1 MSPRRTRKNNRMNLT
16 VRHPRDVRLLQ
27 ELMKKIRNVDI
38 VLAVTASWCGPCQRL
53 KPVLERVS
61 KTPNQTV
68 PLINVDESV
77 FNKTPFANKVNVSQY
92 PTIVKVGKNGNV
104 TPIERKQTL
113 EEDEANLKNIVTAP
127 KSSTAQTF
135 SNRNSLPRASM
146 NLNSQIKPTS
156 QSPFQNKSSVTL
168 SPPDSTVSQT
178 PGTSLKRTTSVQSI
192 SNGMPTPRTA
202 PNVDEDIVKS
212 QARAKVMTGGRM
224 LRAIKKL
231 AKSLT
236 RKLAGKTQRGGEYG
250 WSKTVDAINALGESE
265 KKRLADYMDK
275 EVPNHGKV
283 TLPSEVASRYT
294 QICPRMAMFEKHEK
308 CPAIKMYVEAGCPAE
323 FNGKTLTNM
332 NRVLVG
338 GK

>member
-16 VRHPRDVRLLQ
+16 VRHPRDVRLLEQ
-27 ELMKKIRNVDI
+27 LMKKIRKVDI

-104 TPIERKQTL
+104 TPIERKETL
-113 EEDEANLKNIVTAP
+113 EEDEANLRNIVTAP

-146 NLNSQIKPTS
+146 NSQIKPVS
-156 QSPFQNKSSVTL
+156 QSPFQNRSSVTL
-168 SPPDSTVSQT
+168 SPPDSIVSET
-178 PGTSLKRTTSVQSI
+178 PDTSVKRTTSVQSI
-192 SNGMPTPRTA
+192 SNGMPTPTQA
-202 PNVDEDIVKS
+202 PDVNKDIVNS
-212 QARAKVMTGGRM
+212 QTRAKTMMGGRM
-224 LRAIKKL
+224 LLAIKKL

-236 RKLAGKTQRGGEYG
+236 RRLKGKKQRGGEYG
-250 WSKTVDAINALGESE
+250 LSKTVDAINALGSPE

-275 EVPNHGKV
+275 KVPNHGKV

-294 QICPRMAMFEKHEK
+294 QICPRMAIFEKHAK
-308 CPAIKMYVEAGCPAE
+308 CPEIKKYVEAGCPAE
-323 FNGKTLTNM
+323 FEGETFTSN
-332 NRVLVG
+332 NRALVG

>member
-16 VRHPRDVRLLQ
+16 VRHPRDVKLLEQ
-27 ELMKKIRNVDI
+27 LMKRIRKVDI

-104 TPIERKQTL
+104 TPIERKPTL
-113 EEDEANLKNIVTAP
+113 EEDEANLKNMVTAP

-146 NLNSQIKPTS
+146 NLNSQIKTMS
-156 QSPFQNKSSVTL
+156 QSPFEGRSSVTL
-168 SPPDSTVSQT
+168 SPPET
-178 PGTSLKRTTSVQSI
+178 PGTSVKRTTSVQPI
-192 SNGMPTPRTA
+192 SNGMPTPIQA
-202 PNVDEDIVKS
+202 PDVDKDIVNS
-212 QARAKVMTGGRM
+212 QTRAKVMTGGRM

-236 RKLAGKTQRGGEYG
+236 RKRQHGGEYG
-250 WSKTVDAINALGESE
+250 LSKTVDAINALGTPE

-283 TLPSEVASRYT
+283 TLPSEVAMRYT

-308 CPAIKMYVEAGCPAE
+308 CPEIKKYVEAGCPAE

>member
-27 ELMKKIRNVDI
+27 ELMKKIRKVDI

-104 TPIERKQTL
+104 TPIERKETL

-146 NLNSQIKPTS
+146 NLNSQIKPAS

-168 SPPDSTVSQT
+168 SPPET

-192 SNGMPTPRTA
+192 SNGMPTPTTA

-236 RKLAGKTQRGGEYG
+236 RKLTGKTQRGGEYG
-250 WSKTVDAINALGESE
+250 WSKTVDAINALGQPE

-294 QICPRMAMFEKHEK
+294 QICPRIAMFEKHEK

-323 FNGKTLTNM
+323 FEGKTYTSN